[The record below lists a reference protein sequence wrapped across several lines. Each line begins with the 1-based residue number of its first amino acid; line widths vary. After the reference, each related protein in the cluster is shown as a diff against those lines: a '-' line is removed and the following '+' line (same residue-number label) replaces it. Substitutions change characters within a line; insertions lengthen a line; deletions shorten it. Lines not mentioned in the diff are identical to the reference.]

1 MALPAASHPLIHSKS
16 LTFED
21 LAEYPY
27 VYFEQEDDAPI
38 EFAEEAFA
46 SIPRDRRVAC
56 TDRASLTE
64 LICALNGYTITS
76 GILVGISDGTLLQTV
91 PLETD
96 AKLKLGYVAK
106 KGAKLTTNGQNF
118 VSALAR
124 KLERYAT
131 K

>member
-1 MALPAASHPLIHSKS
+1 MRSISYRARARWRKGLTVGLFAMALL
-16 LTFED
+16 L
-21 LAEYPY
+21 LAGVLFVIYLGRFV
-27 VYFEQEDDAPI
+27 VYTPSGARLDFGRDSSRDVVIEATESAP
-38 EFAEEAFA
+38 
-46 SIPRDRRVAC
+46 
-56 TDRASLTE
+56 
-64 LICALNGYTITS
+64 
-76 GILVGISDGTLLQTV
+76 TV